1 VLTLAI
7 FLPLAG
13 AAVVALLPR
22 ERQDSAKWIA
32 AGVSAVVLAIAIG
45 LFIAYDRDG
54 TGYQFVTETTWIDSG
69 SDFNSFELKYAVG
82 LDGLSLPLVL
92 LTAFLG
98 LVSVLISWRI
108 DLRPREYYA
117 WLLVLE
123 TSLLGVFSSLDFL
136 LFFLFWEIELIP
148 MYFLITIWG
157 SGNRVYSAWK
167 YVLYTFFGSAFM
179 LVGILALGFTAETF
193 DLRELAQIG
202 PIEGAIIPAW
212 AMFGLISAA
221 FLIKLPVVPVHTW
234 LPDAHTDAPTAVSV
248 ILAGVL
254 LKMGGYGLLRMSL
267 SIMPDVAEDA
277 SIYLAIIAATSI
289 LYGAVMT
296 LVQTDLKRLIAYSS
310 VSHMGYVLL
319 GASALGTVGLQGASM
334 QMFTHGLITGML
346 FVLVGM
352 VYDRAHTR
360 NIPELSGLAHR
371 MPFLTAMM
379 MIAGLASLGLP
390 ALAGFVSE
398 ITVFLGTFE
407 KHEALT
413 IASVI
418 GIVFAAGYILWMIQ
432 RVFWGEP
439 NERWADLPDA
449 TAWWERGPLLA
460 MTAVIVAVGVYP
472 AWMMDV
478 FETGVRP
485 IAERMG

>member
-1 VLTLAI
+1 MLTLAI

-13 AAVVALLPR
+13 ALFVALAPK
-22 ERQDSAKWIA
+22 ERQDWAKWVATA
-32 AGVSAVVLAIAIG
+32 AATAVFALVIG
-45 LFIAYDRDG
+45 LFVAYDRDEA
-54 TGYQFVTETTWIDSG
+54 GYQFVNETSWLS
-69 SDFNSFELKYAVG
+69 SDFSSFNVDYAVG

-98 LVSVLISWRI
+98 LISVLISWRI

-123 TSLLGVFSSLDFL
+123 ASLLGVFSSLDFV
-136 LFFLFWEIELIP
+136 LFFLFWEIELVP

-179 LVGILALGFTAETF
+179 LVGILVLGFTAGTF
-193 DLRELAQIG
+193 DLRELAQLG
-202 PIEGAIIPAW
+202 AIEGAILPAW
-212 AMFGLISAA
+212 AIFGLISVA
-221 FLIKLPVVPVHTW
+221 FLIKLPVVPLHTW

-267 SIMPDVAEDA
+267 TIMPDVAEDA
-277 SIYLAIIAATSI
+277 SLYLAIIAAVSI

-296 LVQTDLKRLIAYSS
+296 LIQTDLKRLIAYSS

-346 FVLVGM
+346 FVIVGM

-360 NIPELSGLAHR
+360 QIPELSGLAHR
-371 MPFLTAMM
+371 MPFLTVMM
-379 MIAGLASLGLP
+379 MVAGLASLGLP

-398 ITVFLGTFE
+398 VTVFLGTFE
-407 KHEALT
+407 RHEALT
-413 IASVI
+413 IAGVV
-418 GIVFAAGYILWMIQ
+418 GVVFAAGYILWTIQ

-439 NERWADLPDA
+439 NERWASLPDA

-460 MTAVIVAVGVYP
+460 MTAVIVAVGIYP

-485 IAERMG
+485 IAERLG

>member
-1 VLTLAI
+1 MLSLII
-7 FLPLAG
+7 FAPLAG
-13 AAVVALLPR
+13 VAAITFLPKGR
-22 ERQDSAKWIA
+22 ESQAKWVA
-32 AGVSAVVLAIAIG
+32 AAMSAVVLAAVLY
-45 LFIAYDRDG
+45 LFIDYDRG
-54 TGYQFVTETTWIDSG
+54 AGGYQYVESQTWLE
-69 SDFNSFELKYAVG
+69 SDVSNFTLQYLVG
-82 LDGLSLPLVL
+82 VDGLSLPLVL

-98 LVSVLISWRI
+98 LISILISWRI
-108 DLRPREYYA
+108 ELRQKEYYA

-123 TSLLGVFSSLDFL
+123 TSLLGVFSSLDFV

-148 MYFLITIWG
+148 MYFLISGWG

-179 LVGILALGFTAETF
+179 LVGILTLGFTAGTF
-193 DLRELAQIG
+193 DIRELAQIG
-202 PIEGAIIPAW
+202 EIRDAIIPAW
-212 AMFGLISAA
+212 LIFTLIIAA
-221 FLIKLPVVPVHTW
+221 FLIKLPIVPFHTW

-254 LKMGGYGLLRMSL
+254 LKMGGYGILRMSF
-267 SIMPDVAEDA
+267 SIMPDVARDA
-277 SIYLAIIAATSI
+277 SIWLACIAAVSI

-296 LVQTDLKRLIAYSS
+296 LAQKDLKRLIAYSS

-319 GASALGTVGLQGASM
+319 GASAVGSVGLTGASM

-360 NIPELSGLAHR
+360 QIDELSGLAHR
-371 MPFLTAMM
+371 MPFIAAMM
-379 MIAGLASLGLP
+379 VVAGLASLGLP

-398 ITVFLGTFE
+398 VTVFLGTFE
-407 KHEALT
+407 RHEFLP
-413 IASVI
+413 SMGVV
-418 GIVFAAGYILWMIQ
+418 GILFAAGYILWTIQ

-439 NERWADLPDA
+439 DPKWEGLPDA

-460 MTAVIVAVGVYP
+460 MSFVILAVGVYP
-472 AWMMDV
+472 AVMMDL
-478 FETGVRP
+478 FESGVAP
-485 IAERMG
+485 IAERLG

>member
-1 VLTLAI
+1 MLTVAI
-7 FLPLAG
+7 FLPIAG
-13 AAVVALLPR
+13 AALIALLPR
-22 ERQDSAKWIA
+22 AEEQRAKWVA
-32 AGVSAVVLAIAIG
+32 ACFSALVLAIVAV
-45 LFIAYDRDG
+45 FFVAYDRDEA
-54 TGYQFVTETTWIDSG
+54 GYQFVNSTTWFS
-69 SDFNSFELKYAVG
+69 SDLSNFELKYAVG
-82 LDGLSLPLVL
+82 LDGLSLPLIL

-108 DLRPREYYA
+108 ELRPREYFA

-123 TSLLGVFSSLDFL
+123 TSLLGVFSALDL
-136 LFFLFWEIELIP
+136 VLFFIFWEIELIP
-148 MYFLITIWG
+148 MYFLISIWG

-179 LVGILALGFTAETF
+179 LVGILTLGFTAETF
-193 DLRELAQIG
+193 DIRELAEIG
-202 PIEGAIIPAW
+202 PIEDAIIPAW
-212 AMFGLISAA
+212 AIFTLVILA
-221 FLIKLPVVPVHTW
+221 FLIKLPIVPFHTW

-254 LKMGGYGLLRMSL
+254 LKMGGYGILRLSF

-277 SIYLAIIAATSI
+277 SVWLAVIAAVSI

-296 LVQTDLKRLIAYSS
+296 LIQTDLKRLIAYSS

-319 GASALGTVGLQGASM
+319 GASALGTLGLTGASM
-334 QMFTHGLITGML
+334 QMLTHGLITGML

-360 NIPELSGLAHR
+360 QIGDLSGLAHR
-371 MPFLTAMM
+371 MPFITVMM
-379 MIAGLASLGLP
+379 VLAGLASLGLP

-398 ITVFLGTFE
+398 VTVFLGTFE
-407 KHEALT
+407 KHEGLT
-413 IASVI
+413 IAAVV
-418 GIVFAAGYILWMIQ
+418 GIVFAAGYILWTIQ
-432 RVFWGEP
+432 RVFWGAPDPKWES
-439 NERWADLPDA
+439 LPDA

-460 MTAVIVAVGVYP
+460 MGAAVLVIGIYP
-472 AWMMDV
+472 AFMMDL
-478 FETGVRP
+478 FESGVAP

>member
-1 VLTLAI
+1 LVTFVI
-7 FLPLAG
+7 FFPLAG
-13 AAVVALLPR
+13 ALIALFLPR
-22 ERQDSAKWIA
+22 DREHYAKWLA
-32 AGVSAVVLAIAIG
+32 AAVSAVVLACVIG
-45 LFIAYDRDG
+45 LFIAYDRDDG
-54 TGYQFVTETTWIDSG
+54 GYQFVTETTWIDSDF
-69 SDFNSFELKYAVG
+69 SDFTLQYAVG

-108 DLRPREYYA
+108 DRRPREYYA

-123 TSLLGVFSSLDFL
+123 TSLLGVFSSLDFV

-148 MYFLITIWG
+148 MYFLISIWG

-167 YVLYTFFGSAFM
+167 YVLYTFFGSALM
-179 LVGILALGFTAETF
+179 LVGILTLGFTAGTF
-193 DLRELAQIG
+193 DLRELAELG
-202 PIEGAIIPAW
+202 EIEGAILPAW
-212 AMFGLISAA
+212 AIFSLITAA

-254 LKMGGYGLLRMSL
+254 LKMGGYGVLRMSL
-267 SIMPDVAEDA
+267 GIMPDVAEDA
-277 SIYLAIIAATSI
+277 SLYLAIIAAVSI

-296 LVQTDLKRLIAYSS
+296 LIQTDLKRLIAYSS

-346 FVLVGM
+346 FVIVGM

-360 NIPELSGLAHR
+360 DIGQLSGLAHR
-371 MPFLTAMM
+371 MPFLTVMM
-379 MIAGLASLGLP
+379 LVAGLASLGLP

-398 ITVFLGTFE
+398 ITVFLGTFD

-413 IASVI
+413 IAGVV
-418 GIVFAAGYILWMIQ
+418 GIVFAAGYILWTIQ

-439 NERWADLPDA
+439 NQRWADLPDA

-460 MTAVIVAVGVYP
+460 MTAVIVAIGVYP

-478 FETGVRP
+478 FELGVVP
-485 IAERMG
+485 IAERFG

>member
-1 VLTLAI
+1 MVTVLI
-7 FLPLAG
+7 FLPLAV
-13 AAVVALLPR
+13 AALIALLPKSQ
-22 ERQDSAKWIA
+22 EQSAKWVA
-32 AGVSAVVLAIAIG
+32 ALGAAATFAITLG
-45 LFIAYDRDG
+45 LFIAYDRGDG
-54 TGYQFVTETTWIDSG
+54 GYQWVNETTWVDSDIA
-69 SDFNSFELKYAVG
+69 SFNLNYAVG
-82 LDGLSLPLVL
+82 LDGLSLPLVT
-92 LTAFLG
+92 LTAFLT
-98 LVSVLISWRI
+98 LVAVLISWRI
-108 DLRPREYYA
+108 DLRPKEYFG

-123 TSLLGVFSSLDFL
+123 TSLLGVFSSLDFV
-136 LFFLFWEIELIP
+136 LFFLFWEVELIP

-179 LVGILALGFTAETF
+179 LVGILTLGFTEGTF
-193 DLRELAQIG
+193 DLRELAEIG
-202 PIEGAIIPAW
+202 EISGAILPAW
-212 AMFGLISAA
+212 AIFGLIITA
-221 FLIKLPVVPVHTW
+221 FLIKLPAVPAHTW

-254 LKMGGYGLLRMSL
+254 LKMGGYGILRMSL
-267 SIMPDVAEDA
+267 TIMPDVAKDA
-277 SIYLAIIAATSI
+277 SVYLAALAAVSI

-296 LVQTDLKRLIAYSS
+296 MIQKDLKRLIAYSS

-319 GASALGTVGLQGASM
+319 GASAIGMVGIQGAAM

-360 NIPELSGLAHR
+360 QISELSGLAHR
-371 MPFLTAMM
+371 MPFLAVMM
-379 MIAGLASLGLP
+379 LIAGLASLGLP

-413 IASVI
+413 IAGVI
-418 GIVFAAGYILWMIQ
+418 GIVFAAGYILWTIQ

-439 NERWADLPDA
+439 NERWADLTDA
-449 TAWWERGPLLA
+449 TAWWERVPLLGMA
-460 MTAVIVAVGVYP
+460 FVIVAVGIYP
-472 AWMMDV
+472 KVMMELV
-478 FETGVRP
+478 ESGVLP
-485 IAERMG
+485 ISERLA